1 MRTLVLVHRWL
12 GVALCLLFAM
22 WFTSGIALHFVPY
35 PKFDTAER
43 LAAEA
48 PLAVSSGCCVSMTVA
63 MNAAGV
69 EAAAGRRVRL
79 AMLDA
84 RPVYPLATW
93 SSRAKWSVHHQWN
106 PWRPFHRVALGDE
119 AGTVLYVSAQ
129 TGEVV
134 RDTNRTERIV
144 GWIGAGP
151 HWLYPTVLRRLPAAR
166 RQTVIWISAAG
177 VIGALT
183 GWLPGVLRLH
193 RRGCGFASPF
203 YRWHRWHYSVGLAV
217 AVFLTT
223 WILRGFLWVNPV
235 WALVH
240 RGGTDTRAGRGL
252 CRRQLRSGDV
262 PSATRRAAAI
272 AAAGGCTQDRI
283 RPDRGG
289 LVLPRAWRGVAPAPC
304 RCCAGHGDCHGRAG
318 DSRHGAAAAQGRGDL
333 DSARRQPGCLLL
345 AACRTWVFD
354 SETVGQ
360 RGQILSISTR
370 IPGVRK
376 EKSARS
382 GPSSRGCSRIIA
394 SPTGC

>member
-177 VIGALT
+177 GDRRA
-183 GWLPGVLRLH
+183 H
-193 RRGCGFASPF
+193 R
-203 YRWHRWHYSVGLAV
+203 V
-217 AVFLTT
+217 A
-223 WILRGFLWVNPV
+223 
-235 WALVH
+235 A
-240 RGGTDTRAGRGL
+240 
-252 CRRQLRSGDV
+252 
-262 PSATRRAAAI
+262 RRAALAP
-272 AAAGGCTQDRI
+272 ARV
-283 RPDRGG
+283 RLREP
-289 LVLPRAWRGVAPAPC
+289 VLPVASLASQRRARGRGVP
-304 RCCAGHGDCHGRAG
+304 D
-318 DSRHGAAAAQGRGDL
+318 DL
-333 DSARRQPGCLLL
+333 DLARLP
-345 AACRTWVFD
+345 
-354 SETVGQ
+354 VGEP
-360 RGQILSISTR
+360 RVGA
-370 IPGVRK
+370 G
-376 EKSARS
+376 
-382 GPSSRGCSRIIA
+382 
-394 SPTGC
+394 SPRRD